1 MLTLN
6 ALKSLQF
13 VVDASGKQAA
23 VQVGM
28 DDWRKLLDY
37 FEELEDRAAIKQIL
51 NRLKSG
57 PEKSGAPDWREARTQ
72 TIKRRA
78 I

>member
-28 DDWRKLLDY
+28 DDWRRLLDY
-37 FEELEDRAAIKQIL
+37 FEELEDRAVIKQML
-51 NRLKSG
+51 SRLKSG
-57 PEKSGAPDWREARTQ
+57 PEKSGALDWQENRGQ
-72 TIKRRA
+72 W
-78 I
+78 

>member
-1 MLTLN
+1 METFT

-28 DDWRKLLDY
+28 DDWRRLLNY
-37 FEELEDRAAIKQIL
+37 FEELEDRAIIKRML

-57 PEKSGAPDWREARTQ
+57 PEKSGALDWQEMREQ
-72 TIKRRA
+72 W
-78 I
+78 